1 MLGLSSFG
9 RRIEYSPTLDAAFFF
24 PCRLPGETG
33 NCDAAFTS
41 REFRNWK
48 TATED
53 MKRHEQSISHQIA
66 VPVWLQSSRLS
77 EKDSSVAQLV
87 SSGHQTKVQL
97 NRRNVETIFQ
107 AVLFLGKQGL
117 PFRGHSEKDVTSNRG
132 NFLELL
138 N

>member
-1 MLGLSSFG
+1 MSTVLPLM
-9 RRIEYSPTLDAAFFF
+9 RHFFF

-41 REFRNWK
+41 RGFRNWK

-107 AVLFLGKQGL
+107 AVLFLGK
-117 PFRGHSEKDVTSNRG
+117 HSEKDVTSNRG